1 MKTITGTALAA
12 ALLAAFTLWAPA
24 LAVAD
29 DALDDNV
36 RQRQQFERE
45 RVEDLRE
52 RTRDQTREH
61 RQIMRE
67 RIDRIDQDARQR
79 NDRLREQSQRPF
91 AAPGSVKEH

>member
-12 ALLAAFTLWAPA
+12 ALLAATTLWAPA
-24 LAVAD
+24 PAAAD
-29 DALDDNV
+29 EALDDNV

-67 RIDRIDQDARQR
+67 RIDRLDQDARQR

-91 AAPGSVKEH
+91 SAPGSVKEH

>member
-12 ALLAAFTLWAPA
+12 ALLTAITLWAPA